1 MTALEITII
10 LGTTREGR
18 QTPRISDWIR
28 RKIDRRDD
36 MTSRVVDLRDHPL
49 PFYDRATL
57 PVSGDY
63 GPEGTNFAQVIAPAD
78 AFIII
83 TPEYNHGVPAV
94 LKNALDHIYAEW
106 NRKPLAVIGYGGLY
120 GGIRAVEAL
129 RQYAVELQMV
139 SIRNC
144 VTFPTVAKTF
154 PVHATEPTDPISDQ
168 VAEQILD
175 DISWW
180 ATLLRTARTAPT

>member
-1 MTALEITII
+1 M
-10 LGTTREGR
+10 
-18 QTPRISDWIR
+18 
-28 RKIDRRDD
+28 
-36 MTSRVVDLRDHPL
+36 
-49 PFYDRATL
+49 
-57 PVSGDY
+57 
-63 GPEGTNFAQVIAPAD
+63 
-78 AFIII
+78 
-83 TPEYNHGVPAV
+83 
-94 LKNALDHIYAEW
+94 DHIYAEW

-144 VTFPTVAKTF
+144 VTFPTVARTF

-168 VAEQILD
+168 VAEQILN

>member
-129 RQYAVELQMV
+129 RRGSRHPRHFRRRRVVRGSRRHL
-139 SIRNC
+139 SLGRRS
-144 VTFPTVAKTF
+144 VTSTDQRTCHPFAPPSKPLTS
-154 PVHATEPTDPISDQ
+154 PVG
-168 VAEQILD
+168 
-175 DISWW
+175 
-180 ATLLRTARTAPT
+180 

>member
-28 RKIDRRDD
+28 RKIERRDD

-129 RQYAVELQMV
+129 RQYAVELQ
-139 SIRNC
+139 
-144 VTFPTVAKTF
+144 
-154 PVHATEPTDPISDQ
+154 
-168 VAEQILD
+168 ILN

-180 ATLLRTARTAPT
+180 ATLPANSTHRPNMRVDTVAGSSSPDQATSQSPNSRLPTTR